1 MIMRSRMHDDR
12 NAPLAALALILAL
25 AGCAAADERTRP
37 ATASIEGV
45 IQHPAHAVPA
55 MRICALSTSDTREPH
70 RCTTTRAGADTY
82 RIDGLSPGDY
92 QVFADARNGLYRL
105 GGHMQAVQCI
115 RAPCPEQPKTI
126 ALTAGALLDGIYL
139 TFFDEARAD
148 LPALRPEDL
157 AAALVEGTPHRTSFV
172 PDAAGT
178 GTTLYAADGDAAFAP
193 RFGPTSRKAH
203 LESGAVEVD
212 GAASVRQDVDTP
224 EDLGAALALG
234 VGARTAR
241 VVQRAGLP
249 W

>member
-25 AGCAAADERTRP
+25 AGCATADERTRP

-55 MRICALSTSDTREPH
+55 IRICALSMSDTREPH

-82 RIDGLSPGDY
+82 RIDGLRPGDY

-126 ALTAGALLDGIYL
+126 
-139 TFFDEARAD
+139 
-148 LPALRPEDL
+148 
-157 AAALVEGTPHRTSFV
+157 
-172 PDAAGT
+172 
-178 GTTLYAADGDAAFAP
+178 TL
-193 RFGPTSRKAH
+193 S
-203 LESGAVEVD
+203 S
-212 GAASVRQDVDTP
+212 
-224 EDLGAALALG
+224 GAALRDIDLTHFYES
-234 VGARTAR
+234 RPDFPP
-241 VVQRAGLP
+241 LP
-249 W
+249 SD